1 MQSKD
6 FLFHIT
12 HIRRYSMKYEVPV
25 CEMIKFCE
33 EDIITTSMGVENPS
47 YGDTPTDNVD
57 STIGGGIAF

>member
-1 MQSKD
+1 
-6 FLFHIT
+6 
-12 HIRRYSMKYEVPV
+12 MKYEVPV